1 MRRIRTEEGA
11 ENQKQRDTGFMSSQS
26 DTISMRTIML
36 GTLVVLLAM
45 GVRAT
50 FGLFM
55 QPMGLAQGWGREVFS
70 MAFALQNLVW
80 GVACIF
86 MGILADRYG
95 SGRTIALGAV
105 LYMLGMIGTRFATDE
120 TTLYLTAGVLVGL
133 GQAGTTFPVILPVV
147 ARSVPPAYRST
158 AMGIASAGG
167 SMGQFAVVPT
177 GQMLISGLDWTG
189 ALWVLSLFV
198 ACCAPLAYFLRGRPQ
213 VHAGP
218 QQSLASAVRQAV
230 RHPSFHFLFW
240 SYFVCGFHTAF
251 ITLHLPA
258 YVTDGGLTAG
268 QGATAIALI
277 GLFNVLGSFYA
288 GKLGGKYSK
297 KRLLAGVYGMRAFGI
312 LLLLWMPLSPWV
324 LYAFAA
330 WMGLFWLGTV
340 PLTQGLIGQIY
351 GLRYAATLSGIV
363 FLGHQIGSF
372 IGVWLGGYAYAKTG
386 NYDLVWWLGVVLAI
400 VAALLCLPVREQ
412 PVAQPAPA

>member
-1 MRRIRTEEGA
+1 MSESQTVSLRIL
-11 ENQKQRDTGFMSSQS
+11 F
-26 DTISMRTIML
+26 I
-36 GTLVVLLAM
+36 GTFVVLLAM

-55 QPMGLAQGWGREVFS
+55 QPMGLMHGWGRDVFS

-86 MGILADRYG
+86 MGMMADRYG

-105 LYMLGMIGTRFATDE
+105 LYVLGMIGTRLATDE
-120 TTLYLTAGVLVGL
+120 FSLYLSAGVLVGL

-147 ARSVPPAYRST
+147 ARSVPPAFRST

-167 SMGQFAVVPT
+167 SMGQFLVVPAGQFLIT
-177 GQMLISGLDWTG
+177 GFDWTG
-189 ALWVLSLFV
+189 ALWALSMLV
-198 ACCAPLAYFLRGRPQ
+198 AVGIPMAYFLKGKPAA
-213 VHAGP
+213 HAGG
-218 QQSLASAVRQAV
+218 QSLFSAVRQALY
-230 RHPSFHFLFW
+230 HPSFHFLSA

-258 YVTDGGLTAG
+258 YVADGGLSAA

-277 GLFNVLGSFYA
+277 GLFNVFGSFYA
-288 GKLGGKYSK
+288 GKLGGIYSK
-297 KRLLAGVYGMRAFGI
+297 KWLLAGMYGMRAFGM
-312 LLLLWMPLSPWV
+312 LLVLVLPLSTWV
-324 LYAFAA
+324 LYLFAA

-351 GLRYAATLSGIV
+351 GFRYAATLSGMA
-363 FLGHQIGSF
+363 FLGHQVGSF
-372 IGVWLGGYAYAKTG
+372 IGVWLGGYVYANTG
-386 NYDLVWWLGVVLAI
+386 SYDLMWWLGIGLALI
-400 VAALLCLPVREQ
+400 AAALCLPVREQ
-412 PVAQPAPA
+412 PLEQQPLVPQAAG

>member
-1 MRRIRTEEGA
+1 
-11 ENQKQRDTGFMSSQS
+11 MSSTT
-26 DTISMRTIML
+26 DTLSVRTIVL

-55 QPMGLAQGWGREVFS
+55 QPMGLAHGWSREVFS

-120 TTLYLTAGVLVGL
+120 TTLYLSAGLLVGL

-147 ARSVPPAYRST
+147 ARAVPPAYRST

-167 SMGQFAVVPT
+167 SLGQFAVVPT
-177 GQMLISGLDWTG
+177 GQALISGLDWPG
-189 ALWVLSLFV
+189 ALWGLSLFV
-198 ACCAPLAYFLRGRPQ
+198 ACAAPLAYFLRGRPQ
-213 VHAGP
+213 AHGGP
-218 QQSLASAVRQAV
+218 QQSLAAAVRQAV

-258 YVTDGGLTAG
+258 YVTDGGLTPG

-288 GKLGGKYSK
+288 GKLGGQYSK
-297 KRLLAGVYGMRAFGI
+297 KRLLAVVYGMRAFGI
-312 LLLLWMPLSPWV
+312 LLLLWLPLSPWV

-363 FLGHQIGSF
+363 FLGHQVGSF

-386 NYDLVWWLGVVLAI
+386 NYDLVWWLGVALA
-400 VAALLCLPVREQ
+400 VAAALLCLPVREQ
-412 PVAQPAPA
+412 PLAQPATA

>member
-1 MRRIRTEEGA
+1 MP
-11 ENQKQRDTGFMSSQS
+11 QS
-26 DTISMRTIML
+26 ESASMRIIAL

-55 QPMGLAQGWGREVFS
+55 PPMGLAHGWGRDVFS

-80 GVACIF
+80 GLACIL
-86 MGILADRYG
+86 MGMMADRYG

-105 LYMLGMIGTRFATDE
+105 LYALGMIGTRYAGDE
-120 TTLYLTAGVLVGL
+120 LTLYLTAGVLVGL
-133 GQAGTTFPVILPVV
+133 GQAGTTFPVILPIV
-147 ARSVPPAYRST
+147 ARAVPPAHRST

-167 SMGQFAVVPT
+167 SMGQFVVVPS
-177 GQMLISGLDWTG
+177 GQVLIDGLGWQS
-189 ALWVLSLFV
+189 ALWALSLLIATAV
-198 ACCAPLAYFLRGRPQ
+198 PMAWYLRGRVAQ
-213 VHAGP
+213 AAATGAT
-218 QQSLASAVRQAV
+218 QSLGAAVRQAV
-230 RHPSFHFLFW
+230 GHPSFHFLFW

-258 YVTDGGLTAG
+258 FVQDNGMNAG
-268 QGATAIALI
+268 HGATAIALI
-277 GLFNVLGSFYA
+277 GLCNVFGSFYA

-297 KRLLAGVYGMRAFGI
+297 KRLLAGMYAMRAVGI
-312 LLLLWMPLSPWV
+312 VLLLALPLSPPV

-330 WMGLFWLGTV
+330 WMGFFWLGTV

-363 FLGHQIGSF
+363 FLGHQVGSF
-372 IGVWLGGYAYAKTG
+372 SGVWLGGFVYARDG
-386 NYDLVWWLGVVLAI
+386 NYDLVWWVSVALA
-400 VAALLCLPVREQ
+400 VAAALLCLPVKER
-412 PVAQPAPA
+412 PVGQPAAQGA